1 MAPSGGQ
8 AGGGRRRAPHGG
20 AVRRSAKRRNRPLA
34 PGKAQQGKH
43 HQPKHPVAQRRA
55 ARAAAAAA
63 KLAAA
68 KRALLAHRSL
78 SLASLGVLLLIAS
91 CALPRIG
98 EAPTHSLALVAT
110 DFDSLP
116 GFGADHLSEA
126 IPAFRNTCSA
136 LAQWPDEKPLGKV
149 GGAVGDWRAPCAAAL
164 TISAGDDAAA
174 AAFLTAY
181 FQPFRALDRAAEAGL
196 FTGYYETEVEG
207 SRVKTGDY
215 AVPLYRAPADPNAYS
230 RAEIDAGALKGK
242 GLELLWLKDPV
253 DVFILQI
260 QGSGL
265 VKLADGTQTRVGYA
279 GNNGR
284 DFVPVARL
292 MIQAGIIKK
301 DQASMQAVRAWLKGH
316 PADAVTWMQKNPR
329 YIFFRE
335 LDASNG
341 LPAGPS
347 GALGVTLTPT
357 RSMAV
362 DPDFLPLGVPVWLDT
377 KAPDGTPLQRLMVA
391 QDVGSAIKGP
401 IRGDLYWGTGEPALE
416 FAGRMKS
423 SGQYYVLLPKTVA
436 ARSTVLVTNNDGSN

>member
-8 AGGGRRRAPHGG
+8 AGGGRRRAPRGG
-20 AVRRSAKRRNRPLA
+20 AARRSARHRNRPPGA
-34 PGKAQQGKH
+34 PATHGKH

-63 KLAAA
+63 RVAAA
-68 KRALLAHRSL
+68 QRALRGRRSL
-78 SLASLGVLLLIAS
+78 TLASLGVLLLLVS

-98 EAPTHSLALVAT
+98 EAPGHSLALVAT

-116 GFGADHLSEA
+116 GFGADHLA
-126 IPAFRNTCSA
+126 QAMPAFRNTCTA
-136 LAQWPDEKPLGKV
+136 LAQWPDDKPLGKV
-149 GGAVGDWRAPCAAAL
+149 GGTVGDWRAPCAAAL
-164 TISAGDDAAA
+164 AVAAGDDAGAA
-174 AAFLTAY
+174 EFLTGY
-181 FQPFRALDRAAEAGL
+181 FQPYRALDRAAEAGL

-207 SRVKTGDY
+207 SRVRTADY
-215 AVPLYRAPADPNAYS
+215 AVPLYRPPADPNAFS

-265 VKLADGTQTRVGYA
+265 VKLADGRQTRVGYA

-292 MIQAGIIKK
+292 MIQAGIIRK

-316 PADAVTWMQKNPR
+316 TAEARDWMQKNPR

-335 LDASNG
+335 LDAGNG
-341 LPAGPS
+341 LPEGPS